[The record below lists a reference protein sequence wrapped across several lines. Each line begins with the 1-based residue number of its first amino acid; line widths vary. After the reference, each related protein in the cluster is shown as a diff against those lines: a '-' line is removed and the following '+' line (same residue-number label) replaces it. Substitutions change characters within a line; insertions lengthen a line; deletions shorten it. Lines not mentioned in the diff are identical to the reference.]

1 MMLTPLWRGSVQR
14 WECDEN
20 DHLNVQFYLARF
32 EEADRQFRLLS
43 GLSDAL
49 AGARRARHLR
59 YHEELYSG
67 DTLVMRSHVAF
78 DGPYMLTVVH
88 ELRRSADNVLADE
101 RQHISNQLLYDIGSR
116 FAHVVP
122 ERKVVAISVVAL
134 LPKQ

>member
-1 MMLTPLWRGSVQR
+1 MAAIETLFSFVNC

-59 YHEELYSG
+59 YHEELIPATRWSC
-67 DTLVMRSHVAF
+67 TATS
-78 DGPYMLTVVH
+78 PLTV
-88 ELRRSADNVLADE
+88 
-101 RQHISNQLLYDIGSR
+101 
-116 FAHVVP
+116 P
-122 ERKVVAISVVAL
+122 TC
-134 LPKQ
+134 